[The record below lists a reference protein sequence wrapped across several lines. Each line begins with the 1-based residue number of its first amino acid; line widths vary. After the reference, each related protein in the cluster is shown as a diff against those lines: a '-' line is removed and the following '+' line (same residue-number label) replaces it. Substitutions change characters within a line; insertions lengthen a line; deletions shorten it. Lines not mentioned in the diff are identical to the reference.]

1 VALAVYMPNRS
12 SAFRRVCWRRAPHS
26 LGERFHATALERAG
40 VAMIGGKV
48 VKQKVTGIGGVF
60 FRAQDPKSLAAWYE
74 EHLGISDMHKTVWH
88 QQAGTTI
95 FGPFAATTEYFGR
108 PEQQWMMNFRVDD
121 LQAMMDQLKAS
132 GISIETRPEWDSEV
146 GRFARIHDP
155 EGNPIELWEPASELT
170 TLEAG

>member
-1 VALAVYMPNRS
+1 MALAVYMPNRS

-132 GISIETRPEWDSEV
+132 GISIETRPEWDLR
-146 GRFARIHDP
+146 GRPLRAHP
-155 EGNPIELWEPASELT
+155 
-170 TLEAG
+170 